1 MLIKIRFKEVL
12 QMPEL
17 RLKDFRK
24 KANMSQRDV
33 ARAMNITQAYYCY
46 WEKEINYP
54 NAKQIKQLCEIFDC
68 TPNDL
73 LGIKEK
79 YSDAMNKL
87 DQ

>member
-1 MLIKIRFKEVL
+1 MS
-12 QMPEL
+12 EL
-17 RLKDFRK
+17 RLKEFRK

-33 ARAMNITQAYYCY
+33 ASAMNITQAYYCY

-54 NAKQIKQLCEIFDC
+54 NAKQIKQLCKIFGC

>member
-1 MLIKIRFKEVL
+1 
-12 QMPEL
+12 MPEL
-17 RLKDFRK
+17 RLKELRK

-33 ARAMNITQAYYCY
+33 ADAMNITQAYYWC
-46 WEKEINYP
+46 WEKEVNYP

-73 LGIKEK
+73 LGIKDK